1 MDHSIIPA
9 KKIFAHISPRAWEHP
24 ADRAA
29 LNTLRRVPGLD
40 IAVRVLLGETMERSL
55 RLMHLASAVR
65 VTPRQFPRV
74 HAIAQQVNEIF
85 GVPANEA
92 PDIFVAQSPFLNA
105 GAVGWKRP
113 FIVLHS
119 SLVESTGD
127 DEELA
132 GIYGHELGHILS
144 GHVLYKT
151 LLALLLRVSVF
162 ALSVPL
168 SGLALTGLILA
179 LREWDRK
186 SELSADRAG
195 LLSTQSLEVSQRTL
209 MRLAG
214 GTDLSQMDLEE
225 FRAQAA
231 EYAAADHLMD
241 RAFKVLNLLN
251 ETHPFAVLRVQEL
264 HAWAQGDD
272 YRKILAGEYP
282 TGRPEASDLGGDVK
296 EAGESYKADWESSRE
311 AVKESFEEI
320 GKRVREAASGAGQLF
335 KDVFK
340 KKDRGEGGE

>member
-1 MDHSIIPA
+1 MPDSEILRT
-9 KKIFAHISPRAWEHP
+9 KKTFPLISPRAWEHP

-29 LNTLRRVPGLD
+29 LNALRRVPGLD
-40 IAVRVLLGETMERSL
+40 IAIKVLLGETMERSI

-65 VTPRQFPRV
+65 VNARQFPRV
-74 HAIAQQVNEIF
+74 HNIAQQVNGIF
-85 GVPANEA
+85 GVPADRDPE
-92 PDIFVAQSPFLNA
+92 IFVAQSPFLNA
-105 GAVGWKRP
+105 GAVGWKNP
-113 FIVLHS
+113 FIVLNS
-119 SLVESTGD
+119 SLVEGTQD

-151 LLALLLRVSVF
+151 LLALLLRFSVF

-168 SGLALTGLILA
+168 SGLALTALLLA

-195 LLSTQSLEVSQRTL
+195 LLATQSVDVSQRSL

-214 GTDLSQMDLEE
+214 GSDLSQMSLEE
-225 FRAQAA
+225 FKIQAA
-231 EYAAADHLMD
+231 EYAGADHLLD

-251 ETHPFAVLRVQEL
+251 QTHPFAVLRVAEL
-264 HAWAQGDD
+264 QKWAESAD
-272 YRKILAGEYP
+272 YAKILAGDFA
-282 TGRPEASDLGGDVK
+282 TGQPEEADLGGDVK
-296 EAGESYKADWESSRE
+296 DAGESYKAQWDASRE

-320 GKRVREAASGAGQLF
+320 SKRVKDAASGAGQLF
-335 KDVFK
+335 KDVFR
-340 KKDRGEGGE
+340 KKDDDEK